1 MKLKFSFSA
10 ICRLEELEKQP
21 ASKVFVSLQKGN
33 FSFLALRSIYA
44 AARTTDKPDITV
56 EEAEKE
62 IDELINKKGIT
73 EVVELLTEA
82 LTESSILEK
91 YKKKMSQNQDF
102 SKIY

>member
-21 ASKVFVSLQKGN
+21 SSKVFASLQKGKL
-33 FSFLALRSIYA
+33 SFLALRNIYT

-56 EEAEKE
+56 KEAEKE
-62 IDELINKKGIT
+62 IDEIISKKGIT

-82 LTESSILEK
+82 LAEASILENTQ
-91 YKKKMSQNQDF
+91 KKMS
-102 SKIY
+102 

>member
-21 ASKVFVSLQKGN
+21 ASKVFASLQKGN

-73 EVVELLTEA
+73 EVVELLTEDVIRQIGRSRRLRGDGLSG
-82 LTESSILEK
+82 LTI
-91 YKKKMSQNQDF
+91 QQD
-102 SKIY
+102 